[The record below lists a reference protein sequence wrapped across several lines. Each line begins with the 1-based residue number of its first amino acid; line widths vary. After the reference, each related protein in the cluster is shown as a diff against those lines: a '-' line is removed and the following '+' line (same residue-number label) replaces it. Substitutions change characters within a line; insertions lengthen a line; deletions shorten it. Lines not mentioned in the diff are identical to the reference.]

1 MRQTSA
7 MRRLVTVTAAMTI
20 MLGLA
25 APAAAAGGKA
35 PKPCSLLTEK
45 QVADLLGEPV
55 EDGKPEKVPGARA
68 CQWETREEGVGG
80 IEDSPLGLTVVVH
93 TSKKART
100 DFDELVR
107 DQENEIIDGIGDEA
121 IADDT
126 FAVPVAFRVDKRILE
141 VDVSNYDTSNW
152 DGDPRA
158 IATEGADIVADELR
172 GVGLPEPVEQPDD
185 VLARF
190 ADDIPVPASFMSRTA
205 FGTEY
210 NGGGAFGGDLTID
223 EVVAYYQEA
232 LPDAGYEVGEPT
244 TEDVDGVATT
254 VLTFSGPD
262 RNGQIEISPNTDPP
276 GATLLFVSYEEVV

>member
-1 MRQTSA
+1 VP
-7 MRRLVTVTAAMTI
+7 RLVTLTAAVTI
-20 MLGLA
+20 ALGLA
-25 APAAAAGGKA
+25 APARAAGGKA
-35 PKPCSLLTEK
+35 PAPCSLLTEK

-55 EDGKPEKVPGARA
+55 EDGKPEKAPGARA
-68 CQWETREEGVGG
+68 CQWQTRDEGVGG
-80 IEDSPLGLTVVVH
+80 IEGSRLGLTVVVH

-121 IADDT
+121 VADDT
-126 FAVPVAFRVDKRILE
+126 FDVPVAGRVGRRIFE
-141 VDVSNYDTSNW
+141 VDVDNYDTSKW

-158 IATEGADIVADELR
+158 IATDGAEIVADELAR
-172 GVGLPEPVEQPDD
+172 GRDEPPPVEQPGD

-223 EVVAYYQEA
+223 EVVAYYQQT
-232 LPDAGYEVGEPT
+232 LPDTGYEAGEPR
-244 TEDVDGVATT
+244 TEDVDGVTAT
-254 VLTFSGPD
+254 VLPFSGPG
-262 RNGQIEISPNTDPP
+262 RTGEIAISPNSDPP
-276 GATLLFVSYEEVV
+276 GATLLFISYQEDV

>member
-1 MRQTSA
+1 MVVMA
-7 MRRLVTVTAAMTI
+7 AVTAAVGGI
-20 MLGLA
+20 GLA
-25 APAAAAGGKA
+25 APAGAGGGKA
-35 PKPCSLLTEK
+35 PVPCSLLTEK

-55 EDGKPEKVPGARA
+55 DDGKREKVPGARA

-80 IEDSPLGLTVVVH
+80 IEGSSLGLTVVIH

-107 DQENEIIDGIGDEA
+107 DQDNEIIDGIGDEA
-121 IADDT
+121 VADDT
-126 FAVPVAFRVDKRILE
+126 FDVPVAGRVGRRIFE
-141 VDVSNYDTSNW
+141 VDLSNYDTSKW

-158 IATEGADIVADELR
+158 IATEGADIVADELS
-172 GVGLPEPVEQPDD
+172 GTGLAEPVEQPDD

-262 RNGQIEISPNTDPP
+262 RTGEIEISPNTDPP

>member
-1 MRQTSA
+1 
-7 MRRLVTVTAAMTI
+7 MRRLVAVLIVAVGSV
-20 MLGLA
+20 GLA
-25 APAAAAGGKA
+25 APAGAGGGKA

-55 EDGKPEKVPGARA
+55 EVGKAERAPGARV
-68 CQWETREEGVGG
+68 CQWQTREEGVGG
-80 IEDSPLGLTVVVH
+80 IEGSPLGLTVVIH

-107 DQENEIIDGIGDEA
+107 DQDNEIIDGIGDEA
-121 IADDT
+121 VADDT
-126 FAVPVAFRVDKRILE
+126 FDVPVAGRVGRRIFEVE
-141 VDVSNYDTSNW
+141 VDNYDTSKW
-152 DGDPRA
+152 DGDPGA
-158 IATEGADIVADELR
+158 IATEGAEIVADELA

-244 TEDVDGVATT
+244 TADVDGVATT
-254 VLTFSGPD
+254 VLPFSGPG
-262 RNGQIEISPNTDPP
+262 RTGEIEISPNTDPP
-276 GATLLFVSYEEVV
+276 GATLLFISYQEDV

>member
-1 MRQTSA
+1 
-7 MRRLVTVTAAMTI
+7 MRRLVTVTVTAAATI
-20 MLGLA
+20 TLGLA
-25 APAAAAGGKA
+25 APAAAGGGKA

-55 EDGKPEKVPGARA
+55 EDGEPEKAPDARV
-68 CQWETREEGVGG
+68 CQWQSREEGVGG
-80 IEDSPLGLTVVVH
+80 IEGSPLGLSVVIH

-121 IADDT
+121 VADDT
-126 FAVPVAFRVDKRILE
+126 FDVPVAGRVGRRIFE
-141 VDVSNYDTSNW
+141 VDLSNYDTSDW

-158 IATEGADIVADELR
+158 IVTEGAEIVADELAGADLR
-172 GVGLPEPVEQPDD
+172 EPVEQPDD

-254 VLTFSGPD
+254 LLPFSGPG
-262 RNGQIEISPNTDPP
+262 RTGEIEISPNTDPP
-276 GATLLFVSYEEVV
+276 GATLLFVSYQEEV